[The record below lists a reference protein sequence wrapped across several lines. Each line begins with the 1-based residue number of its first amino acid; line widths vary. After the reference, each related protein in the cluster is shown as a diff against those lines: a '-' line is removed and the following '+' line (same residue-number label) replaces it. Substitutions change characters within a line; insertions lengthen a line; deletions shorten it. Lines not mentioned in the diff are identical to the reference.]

1 MTTAIPAE
9 GRVDLRL
16 DWDGERVVAATVRSR
31 RPQPRRLLLGQPP
44 EHARQVIPRLYSL
57 CGDAQ
62 AVAVDA
68 LLGLL
73 DPAGIGSSQSV
84 AWAARIRLET
94 IREHLW
100 RLGLDWARMAGLEPQ
115 PGPLRGLLA
124 GREQF
129 ASDDR
134 SAREWAAQ
142 THQSLFGMDGVPGPE
157 RLDLPA
163 LEHWLRAGGSS
174 LAVLLRELRPRLVG
188 LGRSRAKAFASAD
201 LPAFAIDALP
211 RLREDPDFH
220 WCPDWSG
227 EVFEMGPWARG
238 RALPL
243 LAELEAEQGGVD
255 AWTRVVARVL
265 ELAGE
270 LEALMQGEP
279 ARQAMAWHRQG
290 DEAVVALEMA
300 RGVLLH
306 WIRLDEGRIGDYRIV
321 APTEWNFHPHGPA
334 QESLGRLQGTDA
346 QTLRDAVTRVVMA
359 LDPCVHYELEI
370 AHA

>member
-16 DWDGERVVAATVRSR
+16 SWDGDLILAATVRSR

-44 EHARQVIPRLYSL
+44 EHAREVIPRLYSL

-68 LLGLL
+68 LLGVLA
-73 DPAGIGSSQSV
+73 PAGVRPSQPI
-84 AWAARIRLET
+84 AWAARIRLEN

-100 RLGLDWARMAGLEPQ
+100 RLGLDWTRIAGLEPQ

-129 ASDDR
+129 ANDDR

-142 THQSLFGMDGVPGPE
+142 TYQSLFGMDGLPGPE
-157 RLDLPA
+157 RLDMPA
-163 LEHWLRAGGSS
+163 LQHWLRAGGSS
-174 LAVLLRELRPRLVG
+174 LAVLLRELRPVLAG

-201 LPAFAIDALP
+201 LPAFAVDALP
-211 RLREDPDFH
+211 RLRDDPDFH
-220 WCPDWSG
+220 WCPDWAG

-243 LAELEAEQGGVD
+243 LAELEAEQDGVD

-270 LEALMQGEP
+270 LEALAQGEP

-290 DEAVVALEMA
+290 DGAVVALEMA

-306 WIRLDEGRIGDYRIV
+306 WIRLDAGRIGDYRIV
-321 APTEWNFHPHGPA
+321 APTEWNFHPRGPA
-334 QESLGRLQGTDA
+334 QESFEQLQGADA
-346 QTLRDAVTRVVMA
+346 QTLRDAVTRILMA

-370 AHA
+370 VHA